1 MNLRN
6 IGRLVAERRR
16 AKGLTLSELAARASV
31 GRSTLAALESGK
43 LSELGLSRVARICA
57 AVDLIVDV
65 RPLHLDA
72 PVMAHRHLTEAAG
85 RELTAAAIDDIVGR
99 GDIEAWR
106 GLVKAMRADKTGR
119 IAGRVRDVTAATA
132 KHDTRARAFSALLPT
147 LLRARPRNGASQ

>member
-16 AKGLTLSELAARASV
+16 RKGFTLSELALRALV

-43 LSELGLSRVARICA
+43 LSELGLTRVARICA
-57 AVDLIVDV
+57 AVDLVVDV
-65 RPLHLDA
+65 RPLHLDT
-72 PVMAHRHLTEAAG
+72 PIMTHRHLTETAG

-106 GLVKAMRADKTGR
+106 GLVKAMRTDKTGR
-119 IAGRVRDVTAATA
+119 IADRVRRVTAATA
-132 KHDTRARAFSALLPT
+132 KDDARARAFAALLPT
-147 LLRARPRNGASQ
+147 LLRAPRRSGASE